1 MTRATVV
8 LIQKPDSPY
17 RQLLEATLDQEYGAQ
32 GWYCFA
38 DTPVGMLP
46 GAPWVAL
53 WDLHGQS
60 PVEVQALAAI
70 LAPEEVGV
78 VLICGQVD
86 EMVKDALRAINALA
100 LLADPK
106 LPREV
111 AAALEVAEA
120 IHQRLADLAAQRQEL
135 EQELEDRQVVEKAK
149 RVLMETRG
157 YSEAEAMRALQK
169 HSRDTN
175 QKLVAVARKVL
186 QAVQVFNG
194 QGTGD

>member
-1 MTRATVV
+1 M
-8 LIQKPDSPY
+8 
-17 RQLLEATLDQEYGAQ
+17 EATLDQEYGAR
-32 GWYCFA
+32 GWHYFA
-38 DTPVGMLP
+38 DTQGEIQP

-78 VLICGQVD
+78 VMVCGQVD
-86 EMVKDALRAINALA
+86 DLVKDALRATSALA

-106 LPREV
+106 LPLEV

-120 IHQRLADLAAQRQEL
+120 IHQRLGELAAQRQEL
-135 EQELEDRQVVEKAK
+135 EQELEDRQEIEKAK

-169 HSRDTN
+169 HSRKTN
-175 QKLVAVARKVL
+175 QKLVTVARQVL
-186 QAVQVFNG
+186 QAVEVFNG
-194 QGTGD
+194 HGQGE